1 MHKEYVAVIQ
11 AGGQGTRMRE
21 LTKDLIPKPMLMLN
35 GKPMIQWQIENI
47 SKYGIYEFVLIVGH
61 LGDKIQKYFED
72 GKRFGVHIRYIEEST
87 PLGSAG
93 ALYYLKDRI
102 WTDNF
107 LLVYGDVMFYLDWNR
122 MMEFHEYNRSK
133 ATLLV
138 HPNAHPFDSDIVVL
152 DKNNHVKRIDSK
164 LNKRNFWYENC
175 VNAGLYIL
183 SSDILQ
189 GIEIPGK
196 LDLEKELLAPLMMQ
210 DQVYG
215 YRTPEYV
222 KDAGTPERFLKVEKE
237 QTAGVWERKCLNRKQ
252 RCVFLDR
259 DGTLNQYKGL
269 IYQED
274 QLVLEDGAAEAVR
287 LLNEEGYLA
296 IVITN
301 QPVVARGMCDI
312 EDVNRIHRKLQVLL
326 GEQGA
331 YMDDLVFCPHHPDKG
346 YPDENPRYKITCNCR
361 KPAIGMIEQMVEKY
375 NIDLSQSYLIG
386 DSTVDIQAGVNA
398 KVRTILIHTGQAG
411 RDGKF
416 KVIPDGVAEDVLDAV
431 RKIVEQ

>member
-1 MHKEYVAVIQ
+1 
-11 AGGQGTRMRE
+11 
-21 LTKDLIPKPMLMLN
+21 
-35 GKPMIQWQIENI
+35 MIQWQIENI